1 MATGLLLDRGIGP
14 LDGGIPATRLSA
26 SGSSGARAGS
36 QGGDFGRGEGLAD
49 SAAGLILLLAI
60 VEVGTAKFEAPVAQK
75 NELSTCK
82 YIMNCMAWIIWL
94 PTGNNAESRVY
105 RGHLAASLRIICLR
119 QPINQYQ

>member
-1 MATGLLLDRGIGP
+1 MATGLLLDRGIRP

-75 NELSTCK
+75 IELSTCK
-82 YIMNCMAWIIWL
+82 YIMNCRHGLFGYLRATML
-94 PTGNNAESRVY
+94 K
-105 RGHLAASLRIICLR
+105 AAFIEGIL
-119 QPINQYQ
+119 QHP

>member
-1 MATGLLLDRGIGP
+1 MATGLLLDRGIRP

-60 VEVGTAKFEAPVAQK
+60 VEVGTAKFEALVSRKKMELKCIK
-75 NELSTCK
+75 NLHGMDYLSTCRDR
-82 YIMNCMAWIIWL
+82 C
-94 PTGNNAESRVY
+94 
-105 RGHLAASLRIICLR
+105 
-119 QPINQYQ
+119 

>member
-49 SAAGLILLLAI
+49 SAAGHILLLAI
-60 VEVGTAKFEAPVAQK
+60 VEVGTAKFEAPVA
-75 NELSTCK
+75 ERL
-82 YIMNCMAWIIWL
+82 
-94 PTGNNAESRVY
+94 
-105 RGHLAASLRIICLR
+105 
-119 QPINQYQ
+119 YQR